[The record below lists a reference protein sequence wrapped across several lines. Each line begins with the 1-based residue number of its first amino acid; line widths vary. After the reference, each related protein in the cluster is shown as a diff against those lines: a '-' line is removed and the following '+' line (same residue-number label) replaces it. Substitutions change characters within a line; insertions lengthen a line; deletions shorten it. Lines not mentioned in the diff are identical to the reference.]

1 MLLITPELLNLHLKL
16 LLSLYLLATQI
27 VQVIEGL
34 GSHRVDIHNAMAVKD
49 FISKVSVRVIN
60 SLHFSSRNFLIEEVL
75 KGVCL
80 QKHHGHKTFEFC
92 WSDLT
97 NKQVWW
103 SSKEVRWSS
112 KAV

>member
-1 MLLITPELLNLHLKL
+1 M
-16 LLSLYLLATQI
+16 SLT
-27 VQVIEGL
+27 VL
-34 GSHRVDIHNAMAVKD
+34 G
-49 FISKVSVRVIN
+49 
-60 SLHFSSRNFLIEEVL
+60 NFLIEEVL

-97 NKQVWW
+97 NKEVWWSRKEVWWSSKQVWW

-112 KAV
+112 KEVRWSSKEV